1 MSCRHCTQTPLSATY
16 SSTVFLGH
24 SHSLDDDVR
33 AVESLGIIP
42 CVTAVCGSCGR
53 LSLIA
58 QDGSVLHSLGLYR
71 SFGKFLMSE

>member
-1 MSCRHCTQTPLSATY
+1 MSCRHCTQTPLNATY

-24 SHSLDDDVR
+24 SHPLDEAVH

-53 LSLIA
+53 LSLIVH
-58 QDGSVLHSLGLYR
+58 DNSVLHSLGLYR
-71 SFGKFLMSE
+71 RFGKFLMSE